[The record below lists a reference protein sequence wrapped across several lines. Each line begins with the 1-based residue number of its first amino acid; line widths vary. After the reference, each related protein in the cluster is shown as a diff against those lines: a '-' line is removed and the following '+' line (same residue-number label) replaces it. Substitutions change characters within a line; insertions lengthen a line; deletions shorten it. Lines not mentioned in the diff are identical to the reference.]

1 MSIAPPRLSCFV
13 RSSCARLRIASLMP
27 LGRSKSAF
35 RAKAGAVIY
44 SERRAVVC
52 RALWSASTLLY
63 KVWTEQVNNFPVT
76 TEAER
81 SRFMPTIRERRM
93 LLGKNSRDFGAIG
106 ESGFGSANACAVPE
120 IQRASSSSSII
131 AHFQKDCLPRR
142 NNSKVIYY
150 EKTLWIA
157 CG

>member
-1 MSIAPPRLSCFV
+1 MSVAPPRPGCFV

-27 LGRSKSAF
+27 LGGSKSAF

-44 SERRAVVC
+44 SECRAVVC
-52 RALWSASTLLY
+52 RALWPAPTLLY

-81 SRFMPTIRERRM
+81 SRFMPTIRVRRM
-93 LLGKNSRDFGAIG
+93 LLGKNSRDFGANG
-106 ESGFGSANACAVPE
+106 ESGFGSANACTVPE
-120 IQRASSSSSII
+120 IQRASSSNSII
-131 AHFQKDCLPRR
+131 AHFQKNCLPRR